1 MAELLTIFLNVIA
14 PVFLLVFT
22 GYITGPRLG
31 LDART
36 LSRYAYFILTPS
48 FVFSVLTR
56 TDIEVA
62 LVLRMMFYMIA
73 VTVSCAVVALVV
85 ARLLRRSSKMTA
97 IYVSAAV
104 FGNVGNFG
112 FPLIQF
118 AFDDQ
123 PDAALGVA
131 TIYFLVVL
139 VTSFI
144 TGVLAANWERGGGIG
159 ATVEVLKTPG
169 VMVVPV
175 AVFFNWSQTELP
187 LILGRP
193 IDLLAGAL
201 IPTMLLAL
209 GVQLASA
216 GIPRPNWDMLIAS
229 SIRLIVSPLLAITLA
244 GPFGLNEPGRE
255 LERNVGILQASMPVA
270 VLVSIIATEYDM
282 DPAFVTAT
290 VLFSTLASIFTL
302 TTIIFVL
309 LV

>member
-1 MAELLTIFLNVIA
+1 
-14 PVFLLVFT
+14 
-22 GYITGPRLG
+22 
-31 LDART
+31 
-36 LSRYAYFILTPS
+36 
-48 FVFSVLTR
+48 
-56 TDIEVA
+56 
-62 LVLRMMFYMIA
+62 
-73 VTVSCAVVALVV
+73 
-85 ARLLRRSSKMTA
+85 
-97 IYVSAAV
+97 
-104 FGNVGNFG
+104 
-112 FPLIQF
+112 
-118 AFDDQ
+118 
-123 PDAALGVA
+123 
-131 TIYFLVVL
+131 
-139 VTSFI
+139 
-144 TGVLAANWERGGGIG
+144 
-159 ATVEVLKTPG
+159 
-169 VMVVPV
+169 MVVPV

-193 IDLLAGAL
+193 IELLAGAL